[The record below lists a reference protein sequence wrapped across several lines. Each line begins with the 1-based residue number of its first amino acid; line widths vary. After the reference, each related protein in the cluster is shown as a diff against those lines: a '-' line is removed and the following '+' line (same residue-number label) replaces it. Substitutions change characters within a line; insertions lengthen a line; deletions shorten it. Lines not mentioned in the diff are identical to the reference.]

1 MLSVT
6 VNLSVAVSPAAP
18 SATLGESIDRVGAPS
33 SSVIVPV
40 PVPAELDTAALV
52 GLLRATTTVSSG
64 SSCASPVTDTS
75 MVCVVSPG
83 SKVSVPEDRAV

>member
-1 MLSVT
+1 M
-6 VNLSVAVSPAAP
+6 NLSVDVAPDAP
-18 SATLGESIDRVGAPS
+18 SATLGESIDSVGAAS

-52 GLLRATTTVSSG
+52 GPLRATTIVSSG

-75 MVCVVSPG
+75 RVCVVSPG

>member
-1 MLSVT
+1 M
-6 VNLSVAVSPAAP
+6 NLSVEVSPAAP

-52 GLLRATTTVSSG
+52 GPLRATTTVSSV

-75 MVCVVSPG
+75 RVCVVSPAAN
-83 SKVSVPEDRAV
+83 VSVPEDKAV